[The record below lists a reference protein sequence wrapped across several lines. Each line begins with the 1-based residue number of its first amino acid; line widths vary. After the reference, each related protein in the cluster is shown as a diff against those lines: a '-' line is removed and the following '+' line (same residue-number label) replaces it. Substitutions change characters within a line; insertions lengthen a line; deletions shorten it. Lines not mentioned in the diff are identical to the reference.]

1 MKTPLVEPTTLKK
14 TSQSKLANA
23 FGYDTYESFIS
34 NFPSYDSYFIDTT
47 KFPVFLKWLTF
58 LLWNVFFIVM
68 FIVFIHNGYVI
79 NRTHSFLSNDPT
91 VGECTAVGITS
102 TITTIIITTILYINI
117 YHYRYHY
124 QYYQYYHHHYYHY
137 HHHHYY

>member
-1 MKTPLVEPTTLKK
+1 MKTPLVEPTTVKK

-34 NFPSYDSYFIDTT
+34 NFPSYDSYYIDTT
-47 KFPVFLKWLTF
+47 KFPVFFKWLTF

-91 VGECTAVGITS
+91 VGECTAVGIT
-102 TITTIIITTILYINI
+102 ITTTNYIIYINI
-117 YHYRYHY
+117 YHY
-124 QYYQYYHHHYYHY
+124 QYYYYYHHQYYHYYHY
-137 HHHHYY
+137 YNYYYNY